1 MKKLLIYISLVFAL
15 SNNLFAKDSEVTDK
29 SLYNQIVYYFNNGIY
44 DSSISLI
51 NQIKQEFPSSTLLE
65 ECDFIYGKCLYYQKK
80 YNKALTCFYD
90 ICQNKESPFFYDSV
104 LFSARSYFLMQKFNE
119 AIPLYEFIISNGNV
133 YQKND
138 YVESLKKL
146 VICYNNTGN
155 KSKTEKLLAKIN
167 KEELGLETFEQLE
180 NINNSVL
187 ADYYQAKKMVDDSN
201 VAEGLKVL
209 NQIKT
214 EVEVS
219 EDVSLKD
226 AYYALLIRC
235 YALTQN
241 WALIPE
247 CYNKINQKNNNIIY
261 FTAHAHFYLKNYDK
275 VIELLENKS
284 YLQEL
289 YKFSLA
295 IQSFKAG
302 DYSKSL
308 KVSQSLKDPLSN
320 YLCGLNHINLKNWK
334 KAISSFDLYL
344 KSNPKNKYLSLF
356 YKGYA
361 EFLLTQNK
369 QSLASFNQFIND
381 FSENNYDNKYLK
393 FAYEYSI
400 RNAMNLDQKET
411 VFKYADLLM
420 LNAKSEVEKYN
431 TAIFVAEIYSDYSEY
446 QKAIDILIPF
456 TKNASEDKV
465 SVIYALANLYERNE
479 DFDNAH
485 NLYNSIYKKYPKN
498 AYGPLALY
506 RQAQVYFATKD
517 YKNAENC
524 FYKFIYD
531 YPNDENLVAAM
542 YYCSECYLQND
553 KKQNA
558 LMMCNSII
566 TNYQNSTYEYAAYN
580 TMLSLYYH
588 FENYGEALNIANILI
603 KKYPS
608 QVYDDGVVEKQKE
621 LSKIVAG
628 ADKEIAKKYGEYSK
642 LGKNSI
648 KGRIVG
654 TELVTLYANNN
665 QSEESFLLATQLIP
679 LQSDEKETFYKAQNL
694 ENVAAYYKNKTEYK
708 KAAEFYLQAT
718 EAYRI
723 TDKIKPAETLYICVE
738 CFSLA
743 KMRGDAEETAK
754 LLIELYP
761 ETKYAKNVKMLI
773 KN

>member
-1 MKKLLIYISLVFAL
+1 MKRLLIYISLVFAL

-65 ECDFIYGKCLYYQKK
+65 DCDFIYGKCFYYQKK

-155 KSKTEKLLAKIN
+155 KSKTEKLLVKIN

-334 KAISSFDLYL
+334 KAIASFDLYL

-411 VFKYADLLM
+411 VFMYADLLM

-498 AYGPLALY
+498 AYGRP
-506 RQAQVYFATKD
+506 
-517 YKNAENC
+517 C
-524 FYKFIYD
+524 GH
-531 YPNDENLVAAM
+531 
-542 YYCSECYLQND
+542 LQHS
-553 KKQNA
+553 A
-558 LMMCNSII
+558 
-566 TNYQNSTYEYAAYN
+566 
-580 TMLSLYYH
+580 
-588 FENYGEALNIANILI
+588 
-603 KKYPS
+603 
-608 QVYDDGVVEKQKE
+608 
-621 LSKIVAG
+621 
-628 ADKEIAKKYGEYSK
+628 
-642 LGKNSI
+642 
-648 KGRIVG
+648 
-654 TELVTLYANNN
+654 
-665 QSEESFLLATQLIP
+665 
-679 LQSDEKETFYKAQNL
+679 
-694 ENVAAYYKNKTEYK
+694 
-708 KAAEFYLQAT
+708 
-718 EAYRI
+718 
-723 TDKIKPAETLYICVE
+723 
-738 CFSLA
+738 
-743 KMRGDAEETAK
+743 
-754 LLIELYP
+754 
-761 ETKYAKNVKMLI
+761 
-773 KN
+773 